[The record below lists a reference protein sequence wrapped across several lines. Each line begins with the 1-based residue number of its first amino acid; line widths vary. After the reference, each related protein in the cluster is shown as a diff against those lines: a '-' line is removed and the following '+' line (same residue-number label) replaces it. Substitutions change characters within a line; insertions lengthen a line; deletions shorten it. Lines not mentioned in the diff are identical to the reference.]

1 MVDGGFGAGVA
12 AGMGPHGPVC
22 WAGSGGGRRRP
33 PCWAAAGGSEAW
45 KPLGPF
51 QESLGLNSGG
61 VGQCVPQPGTITSH
75 LSPAL
80 EKASHVLPS
89 ELCPNLSLVSLP
101 GHEHSVS
108 PPALEAVPTPQLD
121 PPHPEPH
128 CQPSSPHVL
137 GQGQVDSLISP
148 RWAGAFGR
156 VGFPRVLLILQ
167 APARRCS
174 QGLGDLQHRETPAS
188 HP

>member
-1 MVDGGFGAGVA
+1 MCTGSSFWPETVKTKSEGESSRWFLQKMVDGGFGAGVA

-101 GHEHSVS
+101 GHVHSVS
-108 PPALEAVPTPQLD
+108 PPALQTVPTPQLD
-121 PPHPEPH
+121 TPT
-128 CQPSSPHVL
+128 PSHIA
-137 GQGQVDSLISP
+137 SLHLPMSLARA
-148 RWAGAFGR
+148 RWT
-156 VGFPRVLLILQ
+156 
-167 APARRCS
+167 
-174 QGLGDLQHRETPAS
+174 H
-188 HP
+188 